1 MMISQKCFQKSDET
15 YQTLIIFVYILFFLL
30 ISGCE
35 KTKLIPITSKSLNE
49 KISKFNG
56 KKAVL
61 VNIWALWCI
70 PCFEEFPMI
79 VELANEIKDLEVIF
93 VSADFDDDL
102 HDVLKFLNSYNIGPV
117 SYIKKQKDES
127 FIEGLHPSWSGS
139 LPFTIVY
146 GKSSGNIVDYWEG
159 IESELRFSK
168 AISRALIN

>member
-1 MMISQKCFQKSDET
+1 M
-15 YQTLIIFVYILFFLL
+15 IIFGYIFSLLL

-35 KTKLIPITSKSLNE
+35 KTKLVPITSKSLNE
-49 KISKFNG
+49 RISKFNG

-61 VNIWALWCI
+61 INIWALWCE
-70 PCFEEFPMI
+70 PCLEEFPMI
-79 VELANEIKDLEVIF
+79 VELGNEIKDLEVIF
-93 VSADFDDDL
+93 VSADFDDEI
-102 HDVLKFLNSYNIGPV
+102 HDVLKFLNSHNIGPV

-146 GKSSGNIVDYWEG
+146 GKSSGLIVDYWEG
-159 IESELRFSK
+159 KESKLRFSQ